1 MDVNIR
7 EYIVNNFKDSSKDD
21 IKETIVESIKS
32 KDEVVLPGMGVLFEI
47 VWNSNEFQDKII
59 DIIFNNTR
67 KSH

>member
-59 DIIFNNTR
+59 DTIFSNI
-67 KSH
+67 